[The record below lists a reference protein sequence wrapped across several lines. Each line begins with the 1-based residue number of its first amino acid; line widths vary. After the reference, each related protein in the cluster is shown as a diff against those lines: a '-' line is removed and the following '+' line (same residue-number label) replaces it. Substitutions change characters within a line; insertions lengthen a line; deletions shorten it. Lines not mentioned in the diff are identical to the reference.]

1 MRIQIQRAAEA
12 LDKGHRSAADS
23 GVALRPSLLAIP
35 GLNGAEKHRQKSAD
49 VRSEGSL
56 EEIVTSHRIPPAAQ
70 YPQACDYMP
79 VPETSLYSA
88 GKSYEAM
95 FEDQFRFLLGG

>member
-1 MRIQIQRAAEA
+1 MRIQIQRTAEA
-12 LDKGHRSAADS
+12 LNKGHRSAADS

-70 YPQACDYMP
+70 YPQAFSPPSVMP
-79 VPETSLYSA
+79 RIKYFIPTKSA
-88 GKSYEAM
+88 TTRGSEPM
-95 FEDQFRFLLGG
+95 T